1 MTSVA
6 GRISQVQE
14 RADRGGPWE
23 QRGRWIGGGSTLAT
37 GPTAGADSTVEM
49 FQWISWG
56 YDQGYVLYVC
66 KHYIYI
72 YQCIVCMYICMIYI
86 YIMLCML

>member
-6 GRISQVQE
+6 GRISQVQA

-72 YQCIVCMYICMIYI
+72 SMYSMYVYMYNIYI
-86 YIMLCML
+86 